1 MELLDKAIPKKDL
14 AAGIGASILVHG
26 LIFGSAIFW
35 VLLIPHKPLPVPYCS
50 VDLVSMKDL
59 GAGMAEPKGETGATG
74 KAVERRVQRRTR
86 SFRKAGPVVPIRRLA
101 VNDNTGTVDT
111 HVKIKQIEPRETPA
125 TPERTQGLES
135 IDRNLDKLV
144 ARPKNVPH
152 FAPPVARRAE
162 PQPRSGHRASSVAA
176 NEPGGRSSKE
186 AATEGE
192 EEPAGG
198 TPTGN
203 ARGGRQGSGRGSAFG
218 SPNGSAAV
226 TQILGM
232 YGQVVRE
239 KIQRE
244 WSLANDKGVGGL
256 RTVVQVQIRG
266 SGEIVRVVVMKGSGN
281 ALFDE
286 AAVRAVNRAGPL
298 PPVPEAAQGS
308 VPQFIL
314 TFMPGRVS

>member
-218 SPNGSAAV
+218 SPNGECCRHPD
-226 TQILGM
+226 TGH
-232 YGQVVRE
+232 VRAGCQGE
-239 KIQRE
+239 DPKRVEPGKRQGSR
-244 WSLANDKGVGGL
+244 WAKDGGAGPDQGVGGN
-256 RTVVQVQIRG
+256 RS
-266 SGEIVRVVVMKGSGN
+266 SGCYEGVRK
-281 ALFDE
+281 
-286 AAVRAVNRAGPL
+286 RAFR
-298 PPVPEAAQGS
+298 
-308 VPQFIL
+308 
-314 TFMPGRVS
+314 